1 MFFLDT
7 TPDTSSYMIAG
18 YAIAFTL
25 LAVYLVSLFVRWRNL
40 SRDYDV
46 LKSMEAENE
55 SKVKAQNAAAEA
67 KTVKAKPPKSKATGK
82 PSAKKKPAAKPARK
96 KTTGRKK

>member
-1 MFFLDT
+1 MSFLDT

-18 YAIAFTL
+18 YTIAFIL

-40 SRDYDV
+40 SRDYEV
-46 LKSMEAENE
+46 LKSLEAENE

-67 KTVKAKPPKSKATGK
+67 KTVKARPPKSKSTGK
-82 PSAKKKPAAKPARK
+82 PSAKKKAAAKPTRK
-96 KTTGRKK
+96 KTAGRKK